1 MSYKCEH
8 FQQNILKIYP
18 FSSSKLHKVAN
29 IKIQISNSKTSLAPL
44 RRIPAVHT
52 EILVPVA

>member
-8 FQQNILKIYP
+8 FQQNILKIYT
-18 FSSSKLHKVAN
+18 FSSSKLHKVVN
-29 IKIQISNSKTSLAPL
+29 IKIQISNSKISLAPL
-44 RRIPAVHT
+44 RRFLAVHT